1 MNKLFPIELFV
12 RVFEK
17 YNLDIWPMQVVAYI
31 IGIVSLFF
39 VIKRTEY
46 SNRIIAAILSFLW
59 LWIGI
64 VFFLLYFAPIFSLH
78 YVSGGLFIIQGI
90 MFLAIVIRPRV
101 SFGCK
106 RDVYSVV
113 GIFFIAYSMIGYPV
127 VGYLLGRQSAPFGVY
142 PCPTTVFT
150 FGLLLLI
157 DKKVPKLLLVI
168 PLLWA
173 LIGGIPPLF
182 VGIFEDIGLIVAG
195 LLGTAM
201 ILYRDTKRQDR
212 D

>member
-1 MNKLFPIELFV
+1 MNKLFPIEQFV
-12 RVFEK
+12 KVFEK
-17 YNLDIWPMQVVAYI
+17 YNHDIWPMQVVAYI
-31 IGIVSLFF
+31 IAIVSLFF

-46 SNRIIAAILSFLW
+46 SNRLIATILSFLW

-78 YVSGGLFIIQGI
+78 YVSGVLFIIQGI
-90 MFLAIVIRPRV
+90 LFLANVFRPRL

-113 GIFFIAYSMIGYPV
+113 GVLFIAYSMIGYPL
-127 VGYLLGRQSAPFGVY
+127 VGYLLGRPSAPFGVY

-168 PLLWA
+168 PLFWA
-173 LIGGIPPLF
+173 IIGGFPPIF
-182 VGIFEDIGLIVAG
+182 AGIYEDIGLIVAG

-201 ILYRDTKRQDR
+201 ILYRDTKRQV
-212 D
+212 

>member
-1 MNKLFPIELFV
+1 MNKLFPLELFV

-39 VIKRTEY
+39 VIKRTKY

-64 VFFLLYFAPIFSLH
+64 VFFLLYFAPVFSLH
-78 YVSGGLFIIQGI
+78 YVSGVLFIIQGI
-90 MFLAIVIRPRV
+90 LFLANVIKPRV

-113 GIFFIAYSMIGYPV
+113 GILFIAYAMIGYPM
-127 VGYLLGRQSAPFGVY
+127 VGYFLGRQSAPFGVY

-157 DKKVPKLLLVI
+157 DKKVPKLFLVI
-168 PLLWA
+168 PLFWA
-173 LIGGIPPLF
+173 LMGGFPAVF

-201 ILYRDTKRQDR
+201 ILYRDTKRQD
-212 D
+212 

>member
-1 MNKLFPIELFV
+1 MNNLFPLELFL

-46 SNRIIAAILSFLW
+46 SNRINAAILSFLW

-64 VFFLLYFAPIFSLH
+64 VFFLLYFAPVFSLH
-78 YVSGGLFIIQGI
+78 YVFGGLFIIQGI
-90 MFLAIVIRPRV
+90 LFLANVFKPRV

-106 RDVYSVV
+106 RDVYSLV
-113 GIFFIAYSMIGYPV
+113 GILFIAYAMIGYPV
-127 VGYLLGRQSAPFGVY
+127 VGYLLGHGHSAPFGVT

-173 LIGGIPPLF
+173 LIGGLPPVF
-182 VGIFEDIGLIVAG
+182 VGVFEDIGLIVAG

-201 ILYRDTKRQDR
+201 ILYRDAKR
-212 D
+212 

>member
-1 MNKLFPIELFV
+1 M

-64 VFFLLYFAPIFSLH
+64 VFFLLYFAPVFSLH
-78 YVSGGLFIIQGI
+78 YVFGGLFIIQGI
-90 MFLAIVIRPRV
+90 LFLANVFKPRV

-106 RDVYSVV
+106 RDVYSLV
-113 GIFFIAYSMIGYPV
+113 GILFIAYAMIGYPV
-127 VGYLLGRQSAPFGVY
+127 VGYLLGHGHSAPFGVT

-157 DKKVPKLLLVI
+157 DKKVPKLFLVI

-173 LIGGIPPLF
+173 LIGGLPPVF
-182 VGIFEDIGLIVAG
+182 VGVFEDIGLIVAG

-201 ILYRDTKRQDR
+201 ILYRDAKR
-212 D
+212 

>member
-1 MNKLFPIELFV
+1 MNELFPIELFV

-46 SNRIIAAILSFLW
+46 SNRINAAILSFLW

-64 VFFLLYFAPIFSLH
+64 VFFLLYFAPVFSLH
-78 YVSGGLFIIQGI
+78 YVFGGLFIIQGI
-90 MFLAIVIRPRV
+90 LFLANVFKPRV

-106 RDVYSVV
+106 RDVYSLV
-113 GIFFIAYSMIGYPV
+113 GILFIAYAMIGYPV
-127 VGYLLGRQSAPFGVY
+127 VGYLLGHGHSAPFGVT

-157 DKKVPKLLLVI
+157 DKKVPKLFLVI

-173 LIGGIPPLF
+173 LIGGLPPVF
-182 VGIFEDIGLIVAG
+182 VGVFEDIGLIVAG

-201 ILYRDTKRQDR
+201 ILYRDAKR
-212 D
+212 

>member
-1 MNKLFPIELFV
+1 MNNLFPLELFL

-46 SNRIIAAILSFLW
+46 SNRINAAILSFLW

-64 VFFLLYFAPIFSLH
+64 VFFLLYFAPVFSLH
-78 YVSGGLFIIQGI
+78 YVFGGLFIIQGI
-90 MFLAIVIRPRV
+90 LFLANVFKPRV

-106 RDVYSVV
+106 RDVYSLV
-113 GIFFIAYSMIGYPV
+113 GILFIAYAMIGYPV
-127 VGYLLGRQSAPFGVY
+127 VGYLLGHGHSAPFGVT

-157 DKKVPKLLLVI
+157 DKKVPKLFLVI

-173 LIGGIPPLF
+173 LIGGLPPVF
-182 VGIFEDIGLIVAG
+182 VGVFEDIGLIVAG

-201 ILYRDTKRQDR
+201 ILYRDAKR
-212 D
+212 